1 MKSGWWRVT
10 ALAVLLLPAACADK
24 PSAPAPKPTAP
35 PPLALVAP
43 PPPPPPTPVPSR
55 KPKVPA
61 ATATPAAIRP
71 PAPLPA
77 APPTG
82 PAPLVDRFNPEKLIG
97 LSADETESLLGRP
110 TRVEEMPPGRTW
122 QYAKGDCV
130 LRIHMFMEMTTR
142 SFRTLSY
149 ELNSTGVSPDVDQQC
164 RDWLDVQVAHPTGQ
178 GG

>member
-1 MKSGWWRVT
+1 MNGRWRRAS
-10 ALAVLLLPAACADK
+10 ALALVLLFPTACADK
-24 PSAPAPKPTAP
+24 PPAPAPDIPAP
-35 PPLALVAP
+35 PPLALVPP

-61 ATATPAAIRP
+61 AKANPAAIRP
-71 PAPLPA
+71 PAI
-77 APPTG
+77 
-82 PAPLVDRFNPEKLIG
+82 PAPSPVPVPVTGRFNPEKLIG

-110 TRVEEMPPGRTW
+110 LRVEEMPPGRTW
-122 QYAKGDCV
+122 QYAQGDCV

-149 ELNSTGVSPDVDQQC
+149 ELNNTGVSPDVDQQC
-164 RDWLDVQVAHPTGQ
+164 RDWLDVQVAHQTGQ